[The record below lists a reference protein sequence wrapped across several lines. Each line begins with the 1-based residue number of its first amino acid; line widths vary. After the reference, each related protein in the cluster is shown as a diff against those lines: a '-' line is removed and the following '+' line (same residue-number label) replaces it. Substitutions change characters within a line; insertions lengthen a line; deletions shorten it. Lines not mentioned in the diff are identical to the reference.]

1 MVNLSAIILRYKK
14 IENKR
19 EFKMP
24 LNIGKFPLLSFLGVL
39 SSVIMIF
46 YLEVK
51 AVVIG
56 SLILLFG
63 ILILLMFRK
72 TKK

>member
-1 MVNLSAIILRYKK
+1 
-14 IENKR
+14 
-19 EFKMP
+19 MP